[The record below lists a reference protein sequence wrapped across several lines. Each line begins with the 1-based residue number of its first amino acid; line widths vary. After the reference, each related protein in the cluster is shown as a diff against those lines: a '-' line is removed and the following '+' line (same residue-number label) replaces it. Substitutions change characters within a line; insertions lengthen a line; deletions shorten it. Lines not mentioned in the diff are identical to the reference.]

1 MFNDDKVLS
10 MYIVCDCRAT
20 MPLHV
25 QKSAKNNLHA
35 RSTCS
40 AIMQCMNTS
49 NYNAMKWWT
58 PRWKTNICTCES
70 VWKCDKK
77 FLSAY
82 STWLGIPTAGPAVGE
97 TAPAPGSGPDL
108 VSFFKA
114 ENISG
119 FVSNS
124 ARCSGDVFFLHFAS
138 CWTCDRCKYGTINQ
152 TRHETFECIFSAS
165 LSSDTITHLGDFF
178 DNNCQLPFT

>member
-1 MFNDDKVLS
+1 M
-10 MYIVCDCRAT
+10 
-20 MPLHV
+20 
-25 QKSAKNNLHA
+25 
-35 RSTCS
+35 
-40 AIMQCMNTS
+40 MNS
-49 NYNAMKWWT
+49 QMKD
-58 PRWKTNICTCES
+58 EHLY

-124 ARCSGDVFFLHFAS
+124 ARRSGDVFFALCKLLNLWQMQIRNYQLGASRNLLMHF
-138 CWTCDRCKYGTINQ
+138 
-152 TRHETFECIFSAS
+152 
-165 LSSDTITHLGDFF
+165 
-178 DNNCQLPFT
+178 